1 MYTLYQYKKVAANVA
16 SKIDS
21 IIWYSWKKIRGKKI
35 EENCWLVGF
44 FMAQSPKKTYCARQK
59 TAINIW
65 VRDKIENAFLD
76 KIYLDGISH
85 PDLVKSNK
93 HNS

>member
-21 IIWYSWKKIRGKKI
+21 IIWYSWKKIREKKKKKI
-35 EENCWLVGF
+35 VGWLVF
-44 FMAQSPKKTYCARQK
+44 FMAQSPKRAYCARQK